1 MENYIIN
8 IKDVTKSFKGQI
20 ILDNINLK
28 INKGDVIGIV
38 GKNGCGKT
46 TLLRIILGLIHVDKG
61 DVMVFNEKVLSGMLG
76 NLPRNMSALIET
88 PKFLSQF
95 SGLDNLSMLALIKN
109 IVDKEQIKE
118 VMTRVGLDPNSKIHV
133 GKYSLGMRQRLGIA
147 QAIMED
153 PEIILFDEP
162 TNALDDEGVQMFFNI
177 VKKFSKRG
185 TTFIIVSHNKEDIS
199 YLCNK
204 VYKISNK
211 TLNIEEGVN
220 KEEIL

>member
-1 MENYIIN
+1 MEDYIIN

-20 ILDNINLK
+20 IFDNINLK

-88 PKFLSQF
+88 PKFLPQF
-95 SGLDNLSMLALIKN
+95 SGLDNLYMIALIKS
-109 IVDKEQIKE
+109 IVDKEHIKE

-220 KEEIL
+220 KEESL